1 MSLHTKLAL
10 RTGGL
15 LGFLSII
22 VYLITE
28 KNLGQFASEMSPVNR
43 FINII
48 FMAITPRTAGLT
60 TIPYDHLSSARI
72 SYTTIL
78 MFIGGA
84 PGSTAGGVKTTTIG
98 LIAL

>member
-15 LGFLSII
+15 LVFLSII

-60 TIPYDHLSSARI
+60 TIPYDHLSSAGI
-72 SYTTIL
+72 
-78 MFIGGA
+78 
-84 PGSTAGGVKTTTIG
+84 
-98 LIAL
+98 